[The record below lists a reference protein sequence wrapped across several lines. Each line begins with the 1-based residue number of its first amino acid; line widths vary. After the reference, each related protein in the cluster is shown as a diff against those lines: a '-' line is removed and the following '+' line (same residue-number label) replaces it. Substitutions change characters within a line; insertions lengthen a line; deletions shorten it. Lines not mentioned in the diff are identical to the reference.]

1 VQNPTSTPS
10 EEGSPVSG
18 SKGARIDRASITTG
32 AGNRARLI
40 RVLGNQRLRDQI
52 GMLLSDSSSALR
64 ARTRAD

>member
-1 VQNPTSTPS
+1 
-10 EEGSPVSG
+10 VSG